1 MQYVLKLMWTD
12 PTLTD
17 TYKQMR
23 KNNKDI
29 FILQTKFS
37 AREKKIKKT
46 KKLDTFS
53 FYSKMK
59 KWRRG
64 KRHVDKVATNI
75 AIFPSTKKS

>member
-59 KWRRG
+59 KWRRR